1 MEVSN
6 MARIYKAVG
15 PSDNKAESGPAETKT
30 VSHEQKPKTTT
41 KKRTGNTP
49 KK

>member
-1 MEVSN
+1 

-15 PSDNKAESGPAETKT
+15 PSDNKAESGPVETKT
-30 VSHEQKPKTTT
+30 ATREQKPKAAT
-41 KKRTGNTP
+41 KKKTGGAS

>member
-1 MEVSN
+1 

-15 PSDNKAESGPAETKT
+15 SSDNKAESGPVETKT
-30 VSHEQKPKTTT
+30 TSREQKPKAAT
-41 KKRTGNTP
+41 KKKTGITS